1 MADKKES
8 VQLSESA
15 AVKALMA
22 KKGQFAS
29 AAKKKRPTGIMNDM
43 EILARLGIGPN
54 ESKVYSANVNNI
66 KPYYA
71 KDDANRLAFNFAY
84 TINSDD
90 KEANGITLRSN
101 HILEETDYKTLEQ
114 VIEELMFELQGLGEH
129 TDSYKDP
136 IGEAVKAMA
145 KHTKEK
151 TEVRLTVK
159 HYVGK
164 KARKDGTFPEGIN
177 LTVNPVLGNED
188 LPSDDEDTD
197 AGSEEPPTNDEAGV
211 EDGAFNPDEWI
222 GVKIR
227 YSFSGDGDAYP
238 EGDYDLTIKSYDEA
252 TESFIC
258 EDEGGEEWSGDYAVN
273 VYEGVYEAI

>member
-15 AVKALMA
+15 VVKALMA

-29 AAKKKRPTGIMNDM
+29 AAKKKRPTGMMTDM
-43 EILARLGIGPN
+43 EILDRLGIGPN
-54 ESKVYSANVNNI
+54 ESKVFSANVSNI

-90 KEANGITLRSN
+90 KQANGVTVRSN
-101 HILEETDYKTLEQ
+101 HILEATDYKELDQ
-114 VIEELMFELQGLGEH
+114 VIEELMYELQGLGEQ
-129 TDSYKDP
+129 TDAYKDP
-136 IGEAVKAMA
+136 IGDAVKAMTR
-145 KHTKEK
+145 HTKEK

-164 KARKDGTFPEGIN
+164 KARKDGSFPEGIN

-188 LPSDDEDTD
+188 LPTDEEVEDSSDEQ
-197 AGSEEPPTNDEAGV
+197 STNDEPGV
-211 EDGAFNPDEWI
+211 EGEAFNPDDWI
-222 GVKIR
+222 GVKIK
-227 YSFSGDGDAYP
+227 YSFAGDGDGYP
-238 EGDYDLTIKSYDEA
+238 EGDYILTIKSYDSD

-258 EDEGGEEWSGDYAVN
+258 EDESGEEWSGDYAVN
-273 VYEGVYEAI
+273 VYEGVYEAV

>member
-1 MADKKES
+1 MAEKKES

-15 AVKALMA
+15 VVKALMA

-29 AAKKKRPTGIMNDM
+29 AAKKKRPTGMMSDM
-43 EILARLGIGPN
+43 EILDRLGIGPN
-54 ESKVYSANVNNI
+54 ESKVFSANVNNI

-90 KEANGITLRSN
+90 KQANGVTVRSN
-101 HILEETDYKTLEQ
+101 HILEATDYKELDQ
-114 VIEELMFELQGLGEH
+114 VIEELMYELQGLGEH
-129 TDSYKDP
+129 TDAYKDP

-145 KHTKEK
+145 RHTKEK

-188 LPSDDEDTD
+188 LPMDDEVDN
-197 AGSEEPPTNDEAGV
+197 SLDEASIDEPGT
-211 EDGAFNPDEWI
+211 EGEAFNPDDWI
-222 GVKIR
+222 GVKIK
-227 YSFSGDGDAYP
+227 YSFAGDGDGYP
-238 EGDYDLTIKSYDEA
+238 EGDYILTIKSYDSD

-258 EDEGGEEWSGDYAVN
+258 EDEAGEEWSGDYAVH
-273 VYEGVYEAI
+273 VYDGTYEAV